1 MNNGLI
7 ETLKL
12 KESLLNSFEESDEKG
27 NNWSDLLLIEEYSI
41 DQVNLNEIRQ
51 DLFIMQNPI
60 VPKITQIEIDRFM
73 IKQQKK

>member
-1 MNNGLI
+1 LNNGLI